1 MLHCKGAP
9 YRFSGYRE
17 LSVQTAR
24 YITFIQGLKHCFF
37 QVRFRKKNHNPA
49 GAGPSPT
56 PSQQQSPRSASASGQ
71 PRQKKKSKKS
81 GQLAGQPPPA
91 DSISSRL
98 AEFPGP
104 SGKYL
109 FARQL
114 LK

>member
-9 YRFSGYRE
+9 YRSAVTENFQYR
-17 LSVQTAR
+17 LTD
-24 YITFIQGLKHCFF
+24 ILKHCFF

-71 PRQKKKSKKS
+71 PRQKKKSKKVTGQQA

-91 DSISSRL
+91 DSVSSRL

-114 LK
+114 IK

>member
-1 MLHCKGAP
+1 MLHKGAP